1 MLGIVGDAHD
11 TREAAEAP
19 CSKWRGPLHDLIV
32 LCGPCLLPHDCIDL
46 NALSV
51 TTSGHQWLMVGSA
64 SAVGGQ
70 TATLDHGYVHTPA
83 SR

>member
-1 MLGIVGDAHD
+1 MGDAHD

-32 LCGPCLLPHDCIDL
+32 LCGPCLLPHYCIDL
-46 NALSV
+46 HALSV
-51 TTSGHQWLMVGSA
+51 TTSGHQWLVVGSA

-70 TATLDHGYVHTPA
+70 PATPDHGGVHTPA
-83 SR
+83 FW